1 MKDNRN
7 KWQFYNHPSKAALT
21 ANDTRYWK
29 QSLKKLLKVG
39 IEFEFNLQ
47 EQKGKCKGDNVQC
60 PCVHIDNGCWKG
72 CQNYKNCESTPCLD
86 TCANRQE
93 SCDQEKCK
101 VCKDYKLNCL
111 GTCCIEFISTCFT
124 CTKFGRNCD
133 TCRQK
138 YDPKSDPKTIRKILG
153 DEFQPSHHYGLI
165 SPSGVVSITTDGSLL
180 GDKGLEIITV
190 GRRVDYWEF
199 YTMSKK
205 ILDKAVSMGGYL
217 NERCGAHMHLLASY
231 YESENVIS
239 EMEKDMPEIILANFH
254 QLCRRYQN
262 AITWMTIAL
271 DDPEHMTRWEKFRVS
286 VLGIS
291 PVAKDMYTVV
301 DEVAKNAGGC
311 KYGWVNYNRTSFVS
325 KNKINR
331 FHIEMR
337 AADATLCP
345 TIYAA
350 LACLYYALAI
360 KAVEISRY
368 GLLKVGEE
376 EWLKKAKAMKE
387 ALMNN
392 LSDYGDSNR
401 LSKTDG
407 ILDYKEDYIKESLDL
422 VSQLKGILMKLG
434 PAHDVLIKLAER
446 PAALRRING
455 DTWEDIERDLEVQI
469 GESDHIEFK
478 LNEIVDLRIIED
490 CRTLGEWITEVN
502 RVLTEDEEID
512 QKVDNDEIEEFVNTK
527 MREGEVVWSDSIG
540 SVVPL

>member
-1 MKDNRN
+1 M
-7 KWQFYNHPSKAALT
+7 
-21 ANDTRYWK
+21 
-29 QSLKKLLKVG
+29 
-39 IEFEFNLQ
+39 
-47 EQKGKCKGDNVQC
+47 
-60 PCVHIDNGCWKG
+60 
-72 CQNYKNCESTPCLD
+72 
-86 TCANRQE
+86 
-93 SCDQEKCK
+93 
-101 VCKDYKLNCL
+101 
-111 GTCCIEFISTCFT
+111 STCFT
-124 CTKFGRNCD
+124 CNKFKRDCEA
-133 TCRQK
+133 CSHK
-138 YDPKSDPKTIRKILG
+138 YNPKEDPQAIRKILG

-231 YESENVIS
+231 YESENIIN

-271 DDPEHMTRWEKFRVS
+271 DDREHMTRWEKFRVS
-286 VLGIS
+286 ILGIS
-291 PVAKDMYTVV
+291 PVTKDMRTVI
-301 DEVAKNAGGC
+301 DEVAHHAGGC
-311 KYGWVNYNRTSFVS
+311 KYGWVNYNRTSFAA
-325 KNKINR
+325 KNRINR

-376 EWLKKAKAMKE
+376 AWLKKAKVMKE

-392 LSDYGDSNR
+392 CSDYNS
-401 LSKTDG
+401 TDRFSHTEDA
-407 ILDYKEDYIKESLDL
+407 LDYKDDYIKESLDL

-434 PAHDVLIKLAER
+434 PAHGVLVKLAER
-446 PAALRRING
+446 PAALRRMRG
-455 DTWEDIERDLEVQI
+455 DTWEDIEKDLEVQI
-469 GESDHIEFK
+469 GESDHVEFK

-490 CRTLGEWITEVN
+490 CNTIDEWVTEVH
-502 RVLTEDEEID
+502 RVLEEDEEID
-512 QKVDNDEIEEFVNTK
+512 QKVDNDEIKEFVNIK
-527 MREGEVVWSDSIG
+527 MREGEVLWSDSIG